1 MLILLFSPMLA
12 YFLMLLTVVI
22 LASIGVDVRTIDT
35 LTLTVVYLQC
45 IWIVQLIRVLKPK
58 PKKERT
64 N

>member
-1 MLILLFSPMLA
+1 MLILFVSPMLA

-22 LASIGVDVRTIDT
+22 LESIGVDVRTIDT

-45 IWIVQLIRVLKPK
+45 IWIVQLIRVLKSK
-58 PKKERT
+58 PKKEET

>member
-12 YFLMLLTVVI
+12 YFLMLLTIVI

-58 PKKERT
+58 PKKEET

>member
-12 YFLMLLTVVI
+12 YFLMLITIVI
-22 LASIGVDVRTIDT
+22 LASMGVDVRTIDT

-58 PKKERT
+58 PKKEET

>member
-1 MLILLFSPMLA
+1 MLA
-12 YFLMLLTVVI
+12 YFLMLITVVI

-45 IWIVQLIRVLKPK
+45 IWIVQLIRVLKSK

>member
-1 MLILLFSPMLA
+1 MLTLFVSPMLA
-12 YFLMLLTVVI
+12 YFLMLITIVI

-58 PKKERT
+58 KQEI

>member
-1 MLILLFSPMLA
+1 MLLVLFSPILA
-12 YFLMLLTVVI
+12 YFLMLLTIVI

-58 PKKERT
+58 PKKEET

>member
-12 YFLMLLTVVI
+12 YFLMLITIVI

-58 PKKERT
+58 KQET

>member
-1 MLILLFSPMLA
+1 LFSPMLA

-58 PKKERT
+58 KQEI

>member
-1 MLILLFSPMLA
+1 MLTLFVSPMLA
-12 YFLMLLTVVI
+12 YFLMLITVVI

>member
-22 LASIGVDVRTIDT
+22 LESTGVDVRTIDT

-45 IWIVQLIRVLKPK
+45 IRIVQLIRVLKPK
-58 PKKERT
+58 PKKEET

>member
-22 LASIGVDVRTIDT
+22 LVSIGVDVRTIDT

-45 IWIVQLIRVLKPK
+45 IWIVQLIRVLKSK
-58 PKKERT
+58 PKKEET

>member
-1 MLILLFSPMLA
+1 MLTLIVSPMLA

-58 PKKERT
+58 KQEI

>member
-1 MLILLFSPMLA
+1 MTPMLA
-12 YFLMLLTVVI
+12 YFLMLITIVI

-58 PKKERT
+58 KERT

>member
-1 MLILLFSPMLA
+1 MLILLMTPMLA
-12 YFLMLLTVVI
+12 YFLMLITIVI

-58 PKKERT
+58 KERT

>member
-22 LASIGVDVRTIDT
+22 LESTGVDVRTIDT

-45 IWIVQLIRVLKPK
+45 IWIVQLIRVLKSK

>member
-1 MLILLFSPMLA
+1 MLTLLFSPMLA
-12 YFLMLLTVVI
+12 YFLMLITIVI
-22 LASIGVDVRTIDT
+22 LESIGVDVRTIDT

-58 PKKERT
+58 KEET

>member
-58 PKKERT
+58 KQEI

>member
-12 YFLMLLTVVI
+12 YFLMLITIVI
-22 LASIGVDVRTIDT
+22 LESTGVDVRTIDT

-58 PKKERT
+58 PKKEET

>member
-12 YFLMLLTVVI
+12 YFLMLITVVI

>member
-1 MLILLFSPMLA
+1 MLTLLFSPMLA
-12 YFLMLLTVVI
+12 YFLMLVTIVI

-58 PKKERT
+58 KEEI

>member
-22 LASIGVDVRTIDT
+22 LVSIGVDVRTIDT

-58 PKKERT
+58 PKKEET

>member
-22 LASIGVDVRTIDT
+22 LESIGVDVRTIDT

-58 PKKERT
+58 PKKEET

>member
-1 MLILLFSPMLA
+1 MLTLFVSPMLA
-12 YFLMLLTVVI
+12 YFLMLITIVI

-35 LTLTVVYLQC
+35 ATLTVVYLQC

-58 PKKERT
+58 KEET

>member
-12 YFLMLLTVVI
+12 YFLMLITIVI
-22 LASIGVDVRTIDT
+22 LASMGVDVRTIDT

-45 IWIVQLIRVLKPK
+45 IWIVQLIRILKPK
-58 PKKERT
+58 PKKEET

>member
-1 MLILLFSPMLA
+1 MLA

-22 LASIGVDVRTIDT
+22 LVSIGVDVRTIDT

-58 PKKERT
+58 PKKEET

>member
-1 MLILLFSPMLA
+1 MFILLFSPMLA

-22 LASIGVDVRTIDT
+22 LVSIGVDVRTIDT

-45 IWIVQLIRVLKPK
+45 IWIVQLIRVLKSK
-58 PKKERT
+58 PKKEET

>member
-1 MLILLFSPMLA
+1 MLILLMTPMLA
-12 YFLMLLTVVI
+12 YFLMLITIVI

-58 PKKERT
+58 KEET

>member
-12 YFLMLLTVVI
+12 YFLMLITIAI

-58 PKKERT
+58 PKKEET

>member
-12 YFLMLLTVVI
+12 YFLMLITIVI

-45 IWIVQLIRVLKPK
+45 IWIVQLICVLKPK
-58 PKKERT
+58 PKKEET

>member
-22 LASIGVDVRTIDT
+22 LVSIGVDVRTIDT

>member
-12 YFLMLLTVVI
+12 YFLMLITIVI
-22 LASIGVDVRTIDT
+22 LESIGVDVRTIDT

-58 PKKERT
+58 PKKEET

>member
-1 MLILLFSPMLA
+1 MLLVLFSPILA

-58 PKKERT
+58 PKKEET

>member
-22 LASIGVDVRTIDT
+22 LVSIGVDVRTIDT

-45 IWIVQLIRVLKPK
+45 TWIVQLIRVLKSK
-58 PKKERT
+58 PKKEET

>member
-12 YFLMLLTVVI
+12 YFLMLITIAI

-45 IWIVQLIRVLKPK
+45 IWIVQLMRVLKSK
-58 PKKERT
+58 PKKEET